1 MISRVRVIPITR
13 TTQVSHWPAKTLLG
27 QNVLIV
33 SQHVYRPPSF
43 WYPGGYFA
51 GRRAPISIDGGCGD
65 ETTWPN

>member
-1 MISRVRVIPITR
+1 MMRQDVLIGRPTITVTR
-13 TTQVSHWPAKTLLG
+13 TTRVELYAGMAIVWD
-27 QNVLIV
+27 NVI
-33 SQHVYRPPSF
+33 RPPSF